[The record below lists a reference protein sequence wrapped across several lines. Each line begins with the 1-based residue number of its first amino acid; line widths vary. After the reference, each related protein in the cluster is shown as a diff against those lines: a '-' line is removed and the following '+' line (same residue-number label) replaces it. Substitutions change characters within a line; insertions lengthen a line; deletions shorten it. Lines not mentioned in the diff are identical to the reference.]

1 MSEDTLTPTKDVE
14 RDQPSYSIDRF
25 RTTVQAAHLNFLIG
39 AGTSAAFFEV
49 LGDVENVLTEVAAA
63 DAKPLAKQVVR
74 ASLQA
79 YFFEGVIE
87 PNLKLLHGS
96 EGANEFLKSYAN
108 FGRALNRLLIAR
120 RSTLLGKKINLF
132 TTNVDLAFEV
142 SFERLGLELIDGFA
156 GKLKPVYD
164 PGAFGAIRY
173 RTGVRYE
180 HRAEVP
186 TFDLFKLHGSV
197 GWRLTD
203 DPGVSSGIEFDVHL
217 SDARTIRAALDAMK
231 PQLLTVERD
240 EMDAS
245 ALLERAAKVKKLPV
259 GLEAFTDAY
268 ERLVI
273 VNPEKQKFATTVM
286 TETYYELIRR
296 FANELERENSVLFV
310 HGFSFRDEHLR
321 KIVVRAAR
329 TNPTLQVD
337 VFCYS
342 PGARDD
348 LLDLITDDQVPNS
361 NIAFIAPQADENL
374 FTLDEIV
381 DRYFGAIG
389 SSVSAKQDLQFE
401 ALFKPKNA
409 PRDDE
414 NSGAE

>member
-1 MSEDTLTPTKDVE
+1 M
-14 RDQPSYSIDRF
+14 
-25 RTTVQAAHLNFLIG
+25 A
-39 AGTSAAFFEV
+39 SAE
-49 LGDVENVLTEVAAA
+49 A
-63 DAKPLAKQVVR
+63 DPLAKRVVR

-79 YFFEGVIE
+79 YFFKGVIE
-87 PNLKLLHGS
+87 PNLKLLHGLD
-96 EGANEFLKSYAN
+96 GANDFLRSYAG

-142 SFERLGLELIDGFA
+142 SFERLGLELNDGFS
-156 GKLKPVYD
+156 GKLRPVYD
-164 PGAFGAIRY
+164 PGLFGAIRY

-203 DPGVSSGIEFDVHL
+203 DPGVPSGIEFDARL
-217 SDARTIRAALDAMK
+217 SDAMSIRAALDAME
-231 PQLLTVERD
+231 PQLLTIDRD
-240 EMDAS
+240 GMDAN
-245 ALLERAAKVKKLPV
+245 ALLERAAEVKKLPD
-259 GLEAFTDAY
+259 GLDTFTDAY

-337 VFCYS
+337 VFCFS

-348 LLDLITDDQVPNS
+348 LSKLISDDQVPNS

-381 DRYFGAIG
+381 ARYFAPIGGAA
-389 SSVSAKQDLQFE
+389 SAKQDQQFE
-401 ALFKPKNA
+401 ALFENEA
-409 PRDDE
+409 RDVE
-414 NSGAE
+414 AGEAE